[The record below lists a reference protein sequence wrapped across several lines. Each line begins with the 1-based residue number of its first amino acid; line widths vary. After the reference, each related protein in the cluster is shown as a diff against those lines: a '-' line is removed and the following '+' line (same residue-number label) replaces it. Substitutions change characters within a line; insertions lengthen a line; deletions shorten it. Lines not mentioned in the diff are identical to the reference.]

1 MALLI
6 IDTGPRVAYLD
17 AKDDLHGPVKD
28 FIGSFKGQFITT
40 LPVITEAMWMLR
52 SDHRVQNELSLLLT
66 RELIKIENL
75 TPSDFAFISEVNEKY
90 RTLPADFADLTLLAI
105 SERFGIA
112 QIFTLDSEF
121 DIYMRS
127 KNRKFVRVDPL

>member
-1 MALLI
+1 
-6 IDTGPRVAYLD
+6 
-17 AKDDLHGPVKD
+17 
-28 FIGSFKGQFITT
+28 
-40 LPVITEAMWMLR
+40 MWMLR

-105 SERFGIA
+105 SERLGIA

>member
-6 IDTGPRVAYLD
+6 IDTGPIVAYLD

-52 SDHRVQNELSLLLT
+52 ADHRVQNELSLLLT
-66 RELIKIENL
+66 KELIKIENL

-105 SERFGIA
+105 SERLGIA
-112 QIFTLDSEF
+112 QLFTLDSEF
-121 DIYMRS
+121 DIYRRS